1 MAKILLVEDNEM
13 NRDMLSRRLLRR
25 GFEVVTAVDGR
36 EGVTVAL
43 SELPDL
49 ILMDMNMPVLDGW
62 EATREIKAAPQTA
75 IIPIIALTAHAM
87 SGDREKGMAAGCDDY
102 ETKPV
107 EFDRLLGKI
116 NALLKI
122 EPEERDAAP
131 VATPE
136 AASAMP
142 PIQIDGLDYAAG
154 LRRAGND
161 DKFYRQLLTRFV
173 ADFSHAPTAFA
184 EWIANANWI
193 EAERQAHT
201 LKGLAGSLG
210 ANVLVPPATELEKF
224 CKAGQRE
231 QAVVALEQ
239 LAPVLASLLAS
250 LLEQLNVHLH
260 VPAPAETP
268 SPSSLPPDCLPRLRK
283 LLAESDPG
291 AAELWAEHQA
301 AFAAALPL
309 QTTQRITAAL
319 ENFDLDAALALLA
332 ELPTE
337 SSIAAKDQP

>member
-1 MAKILLVEDNEM
+1 MPKLLLVEDNEM
-13 NRDMLSRRLLRR
+13 NRDMLSRRLLRK

-36 EGVTVAL
+36 EGVTMAL
-43 SELPDL
+43 AELPDL

-75 IIPIIALTAHAM
+75 AIPIIALTAHAM

-102 ETKPV
+102 DTKPI

-122 EPEERDAAP
+122 EPEEQHPAP
-131 VATPE
+131 TISSG

-142 PIQIDGLDYAAG
+142 PVQIDGLNYAAG
-154 LRRAGND
+154 LHRAGGD
-161 DKFYRQLLTRFV
+161 IKFYRQLLTRFV

-184 EWIANANWI
+184 EWIANASWA

-210 ANVLVPPATELEKF
+210 ANALVPPASDLEKF
-224 CKAGQRE
+224 CKEGQRE
-231 QAVVALEQ
+231 QAAVALAQ
-239 LAPVLASLLAS
+239 LSPLLIS
-250 LLEQLNVHLH
+250 LLEQLNAHLH
-260 VPAPAETP
+260 APADAETP
-268 SPSSLPPDCLPRLRK
+268 SPSGLPPDCLPRLRK
-283 LLAESDPG
+283 LLAESDHE
-291 AAELWAEHQA
+291 AAELWVEHQA

-309 QTTQRITAAL
+309 QITRRITAAL
-319 ENFDLDAALALLA
+319 ENFDLDAALALLIDLPA
-332 ELPTE
+332 ESTTTVP
-337 SSIAAKDQP
+337 AQ